1 MINGMSIRYATRLLV
16 LQLVLQKLSLSSM
29 RLSHMNF
36 SHQIWGMKW
45 KSFFYF
51 DNDTPFFFS
60 VENILYLFCREQF
73 DTWQLLLRARNEGRL
88 FSKIFWPNDP
98 EMVLFLKKT
107 KNLLAVMLLLVWCFC
122 LSLQKEQIKRLHLLL
137 TVKDSAANIPKN
149 LEARRRLQFFTNSL
163 FMDMPAAKPVSEMIP
178 FRYY

>member
-1 MINGMSIRYATRLLV
+1 MVRLLDTQRDCWSCSWCYKSSPWALRGYHTWISCTKSEV
-16 LQLVLQKLSLSSM
+16 WTENHFFIWQWYSIYFCWKHSLS
-29 RLSHMNF
+29 
-36 SHQIWGMKW
+36 
-45 KSFFYF
+45 
-51 DNDTPFFFS
+51 
-60 VENILYLFCREQF
+60 FCREQF

-98 EMVLFLKKT
+98 EMVLILQKKT
-107 KNLLAVMLLLVWCFC
+107 KNLLAVMLLLVCCFC
-122 LSLQKEQIKRLHLLL
+122 LSLQKEQVKRLHLLL